1 MLVAYIGDSV
11 ILNMPNWKWA
21 RCLAKN
27 NEKSIRMLMIFSVQT
42 KKNTTKLRYGFKVS
56 HNVKEY
62 IKFHKNVNT
71 LRNGKIGR
79 EVTYIKDFHMTKP
92 LKRDYKAPDNHDFV
106 LVHTSFD
113 VKF

>member
-1 MLVAYIGDSV
+1 MIVSYIGDSG
-11 ILNMPNWKWA
+11 ILNIPDLKWA

-27 NEKSIRMLMIFSVQT
+27 NKKSIRIFMTFSVKT
-42 KKNTTKLRYGFKVS
+42 RKITTKLRYVFKVS

-62 IKFHKNVNT
+62 IKCHKNVNT
-71 LRNGKIGR
+71 LRKEKIGR
-79 EVTYIKDFHMTKP
+79 EVTYIKDFHTTKP
-92 LKRDYKAPDNHDFV
+92 LKRDYKAPENHNFV